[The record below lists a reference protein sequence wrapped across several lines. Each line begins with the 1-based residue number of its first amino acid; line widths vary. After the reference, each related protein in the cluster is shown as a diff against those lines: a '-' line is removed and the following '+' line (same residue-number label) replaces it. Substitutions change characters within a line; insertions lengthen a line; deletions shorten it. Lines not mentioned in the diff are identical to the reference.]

1 MKIITRALGPVQ
13 ANCYLLIQDG
23 HALVI
28 DPGAEFKDLD
38 RLLEVEHANLDAI
51 LLTHAHFDHIGGI
64 DSILKNHDVDVYVN
78 PHEVQFLINPDL
90 NGSNTFF
97 THVVSHAKPRT
108 FKEGLMTI
116 GAFDVEVFFFP
127 GHSIGSTVF
136 KIDDK
141 LFTGDFIFQGSIGR
155 MDLETGSEYAMFQSL
170 KKFMQ
175 FDQNYPI
182 YPGHGPS
189 TTLDLERRWNPY
201 LQN

>member
-1 MKIITRALGPVQ
+1 MKIITTALGPVQ

-28 DPGAEFKDLD
+28 DPGSDFQNLD
-38 RLLEVEHANLDAI
+38 RLLEEEKADLDAI

-78 PHEVQFLINPDL
+78 PYEVQFLNDPDL

-97 THVVSHAKPRT
+97 MHVVSNVKPKT
-108 FKEGLMTI
+108 FNEGKMKI
-116 GAFDVEVFFFP
+116 GSFDIEVFFFP

-155 MDLETGSEYAMFQSL
+155 MDLETGSEYAMSQSL
-170 KKFMQ
+170 KKFLR
-175 FDQNYPI
+175 FDQNYSI

-189 TTLDLERRWNPY
+189 TTLDFEKRWNPY

>member
-1 MKIITRALGPVQ
+1 M
-13 ANCYLLIQDG
+13 
-23 HALVI
+23 
-28 DPGAEFKDLD
+28 
-38 RLLEVEHANLDAI
+38 
-51 LLTHAHFDHIGGI
+51 
-64 DSILKNHDVDVYVN
+64 DVYVN

-170 KKFMQ
+170 KKF
-175 FDQNYPI
+175 
-182 YPGHGPS
+182 H
-189 TTLDLERRWNPY
+189 TV
-201 LQN
+201 